1 MAPRPT
7 LRAGMERLVILGCP
21 AGRVFQVQERSDVVN
36 TSRPQSL
43 HGFPFWT
50 GINLQRT
57 TPADAIGQLPEGRQ
71 VPAATR
77 ARGRVGAHG
86 TAVKTD
92 TPVHTGMQYTW
103 GMLCSHS
110 TCAGCC
116 GARQEAQRGLGCALP
131 SAPIQPQKAR
141 SHPSQP
147 SPTPQC
153 PAPGWVAGGCGAV
166 GLTHSLVCGQ
176 IHRDTV
182 GMQQAPDPLG
192 HSYSISELKEDF
204 PLQFFSSSRERV
216 TIGNATCQA
225 PCCWYIPHST
235 VPRSLLP
242 GTCKGSPWR
251 RDQEEK
257 GTGEKPRA
265 APAPPHSMEPP
276 RRFEGLEELCDA
288 IKTFLPTKHE
298 TPKVYG
304 KPLSSDVCISSG
316 ILGAVVQRNQEQES
330 GR

>member
-1 MAPRPT
+1 M
-7 LRAGMERLVILGCP
+7 
-21 AGRVFQVQERSDVVN
+21 VN

-71 VPAATR
+71 VPAAMR
-77 ARGRVGAHG
+77 ARGRVGARGTPGKAGMLVHTDVQYNVGTLCTQACWCGVLWGKARG
-86 TAVKTD
+86 TA
-92 TPVHTGMQYTW
+92 
-103 GMLCSHS
+103 C
-110 TCAGCC
+110 
-116 GARQEAQRGLGCALP
+116 LGCALP
-131 SAPIQPQKAR
+131 SAPTQPQKLR
-141 SHPSQP
+141 SHSGQP
-147 SPTPQC
+147 SPAPQS
-153 PAPGWVAGGCGAV
+153 PAPAWVAGGCGAV
-166 GLTHSLVCGQ
+166 GSYMGLTHSLVYGQ
-176 IHRDTV
+176 IHSDTG

-192 HSYSISELKEDF
+192 HSCSISKLKENF

-235 VPRSLLP
+235 VPSSFLA
-242 GTCKGSPWR
+242 GMCKGSPWR